1 MDPLNSSYMVLYFN
15 SQPHKE
21 ADDATGGFFFFS
33 QIISTHSL
41 TRRLTAILNK
51 FSYPKL
57 HSNCYKYPIVCINYT
72 NQFQFFF
79 IFVTKTRL
87 FQVRISWDFMGTWDS
102 HYRIRGVVTSNPA
115 FAPICSTLFLY
126 FSPR

>member
-1 MDPLNSSYMVLYFN
+1 MLNFN

-21 ADDATGGFFFFS
+21 ADHTGHRLGD
-33 QIISTHSL
+33 QVDISTHSL

-57 HSNCYKYPIVCINYT
+57 HSNCYNYPIVCINYT